1 MFYLV
6 DNDVLVDYLR
16 HIEPAANYL
25 DSLGEWSVS
34 VVSGLELIAGA
45 KDNREVAEI
54 DVFLGAYHVV
64 PTNPEIGQ
72 LAYNIMKAHAKANGL
87 DPCDAMIA
95 ATAIYEG
102 LKLSTKNG
110 KHFRNIEALEIETP
124 EY

>member
-1 MFYLV
+1 
-6 DNDVLVDYLR
+6 
-16 HIEPAANYL
+16 
-25 DSLGEWSVS
+25 
-34 VVSGLELIAGA
+34 
-45 KDNREVAEI
+45 
-54 DVFLGAYHVV
+54 
-64 PTNPEIGQ
+64 
-72 LAYNIMKAHAKANGL
+72 MKAHAKANGL